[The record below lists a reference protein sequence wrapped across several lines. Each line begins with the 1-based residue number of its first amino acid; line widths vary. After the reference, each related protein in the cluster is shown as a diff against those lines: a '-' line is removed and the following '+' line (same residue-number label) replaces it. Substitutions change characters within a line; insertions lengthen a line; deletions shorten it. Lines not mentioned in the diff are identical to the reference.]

1 MNATSQTST
10 YPFSRQD
17 LIPLHANLLWKI
29 EQGAVRTLTWSAEGE
44 MITLGIWG
52 PGDVVGQ
59 PLSSLDPYQIEC
71 ITAVEATILPDSV
84 WSQMLN
90 AILLHA
96 QQEEEFLK
104 IVHCQS
110 IEQRL
115 LQFLAWLGQKF
126 GHEGKQGQIIQLRL
140 THQEIAETLN
150 TSRVTVTRLLNQLEQ
165 QGTIQRSGRQ
175 WILVRL

>member
-1 MNATSQTST
+1 
-10 YPFSRQD
+10 
-17 LIPLHANLLWKI
+17 
-29 EQGAVRTLTWSAEGE
+29 
-44 MITLGIWG
+44 MITLGLWG
-52 PGDVVGQ
+52 PGDVVGR
-59 PLSSLDPYQIEC
+59 PLSCLDPYQIEC
-71 ITAVEATILPDSV
+71 LTAVEAEMLPNSV
-84 WSQMLN
+84 WNQMLN

-126 GHEGKQGQIIQLRL
+126 GHDSQEGQIIQLRL

-165 QGTIQRSGRQ
+165 QGIIQRSSRQ
-175 WILVRL
+175 WILCRH